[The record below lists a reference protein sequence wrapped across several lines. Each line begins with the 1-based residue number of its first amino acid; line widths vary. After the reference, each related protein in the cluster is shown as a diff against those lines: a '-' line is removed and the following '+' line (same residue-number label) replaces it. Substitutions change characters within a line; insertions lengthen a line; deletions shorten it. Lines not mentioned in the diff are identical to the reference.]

1 MTSFKR
7 LVCFVLAATMGP
19 ALPAKTHCPG
29 NVASVPL
36 HLLNGYL
43 MIVSVFVNHSGPFQ
57 FLLDTGT
64 QTTTVDPSLA
74 VELGLTTQGAES
86 IAGVGFQTSASS
98 AQLSQLEAGSH
109 AVANQKVLV
118 YSLDNLQSYGLNI
131 QGVLGEDFL
140 EHFDVLIDN
149 AHALL
154 CLDDSAAMRTGVKGP
169 HIALVIPVQTPDG
182 APLSR
187 SLIVESRLSDAM
199 RPVRLWLDSGTN
211 VPFLYNPS
219 EYLAQKTS
227 QNAPQQGTGGNGQ
240 QRVYVGLPPQDLKIG
255 PLEMSKVAFFTFA
268 GASKDSR
275 ISDFDGLLTT
285 ELFGRI
291 FICNADHFVVLEP
304 R

>member
-1 MTSFKR
+1 MTSFKW
-7 LVCFVLAATMGP
+7 LACFVLAVTMIP

-43 MIVSVFVNHSGPFQ
+43 MIVPVSINHSGPYQ

-64 QTTTVDPSLA
+64 QTTTIDPSLA
-74 VELGLTTQGAES
+74 VELGVTTQGAES

-98 AQLSQLEAGSH
+98 AQLNLLETGSH
-109 AVANQKVLV
+109 TVANPKVLV
-118 YSLDNLQSYGLNI
+118 YGLHNFQSSGLKI

-149 AHALL
+149 AHGLL
-154 CLDDSAAMRTGVKGP
+154 CLDDSAAMRAGVKGP
-169 HIALVIPVQTPDG
+169 HIALVTAAQTPDG

-219 EYLAQKTS
+219 EYLARRTS
-227 QNAPQQGTGGNGQ
+227 QNAPLQGTGGNGQ
-240 QRVYVGLPPQDLKIG
+240 QRVYVALPAQDLKIG
-255 PLEMSKVAFFTFA
+255 PLE
-268 GASKDSR
+268 
-275 ISDFDGLLTT
+275 LLQ
-285 ELFGRI
+285 
-291 FICNADHFVVLEP
+291 V
-304 R
+304 

>member
-1 MTSFKR
+1 MTSFKW
-7 LVCFVLAATMGP
+7 LVSFALAATSVP
-19 ALPAKTHCPG
+19 ALAAKNHCPG

-43 MIVSVFVNHSGPFQ
+43 MIVPVSVNHSGPYQ

-74 VELGLTTQGAES
+74 VRLGLTTQGAES
-86 IAGVGFQTSASS
+86 IAGVGFQTSASF
-98 AQLSQLEAGSH
+98 AQLNLLETGSH
-109 AVANQKVLV
+109 IVANQRVLV
-118 YSLDNLQSYGLNI
+118 YGLRNFQSAGLNI

-149 AHALL
+149 AHGLL

-169 HIALVIPVQTPDG
+169 HIALVAPAQTPG
-182 APLSR
+182 RAPLSR

-219 EYLAQKTS
+219 EYLPRRTS
-227 QNAPQQGTGGNGQ
+227 QNAPQPGTGANGQ
-240 QRVYVGLPPQDLKIG
+240 QRVYVALPPQDLKIG
-255 PLEMSKVAFFTFA
+255 PLEMQKVAFFTFA

-275 ISDFDGLLTT
+275 IPEFDGLVTT
-285 ELFGRI
+285 GLFGRI
-291 FICNADHFVVLEP
+291 FICHADHFVVLEP